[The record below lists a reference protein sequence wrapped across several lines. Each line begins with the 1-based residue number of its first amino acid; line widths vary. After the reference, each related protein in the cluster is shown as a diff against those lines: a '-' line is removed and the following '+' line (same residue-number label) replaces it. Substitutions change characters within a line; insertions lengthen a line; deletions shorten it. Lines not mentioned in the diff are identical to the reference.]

1 MNHTAAGNGPALSAD
16 LRYVDDSRP
25 GIRRKRMGGR
35 FAFFDAKGARIKD
48 EQEIIRINKLA
59 VPPAYTDV
67 WICPDPRGHLQATG
81 RDARGRK
88 QYRYHARW
96 RELRDADKYGR
107 LLEFG
112 QVLPRIRARVKR
124 DLALDGMP
132 RDKLLATIVH
142 LLDVTLIRVG
152 NEEYARENRS
162 FGLTTL
168 RNRHVEVQGERV
180 SFRFRGKSGV
190 EHHVKLRNA
199 RIAAIIRQCLEIPGQ
214 ELFQYLDPKE
224 GKARGARHSID
235 SADVNDYLREI
246 SGAEFS
252 AKDYR
257 TWAGSA
263 LALAHL
269 SGVAFDSQR
278 QAKSLVV
285 ATLREVAQ
293 RLGNTPAV
301 CRKAYVHPAVL
312 QNFSSGRLADEPAG
326 AAKLNRRGPRPLP
339 SGRLRREEARL
350 LAFLHE
356 AQTQAQIRK
365 TRPLAQQL
373 AESLKVR
380 KSAKAAGAAGLA
392 GTAPS
397 SKAGARGARRRAH

>member
-1 MNHTAAGNGPALSAD
+1 MPPMNNPTPAGPAGLPPEALREAQ

-25 GIRRKRMGGR
+25 GIRRKRMGGH
-35 FAFFDAKGARIKD
+35 FAFFDTKGSRIKD
-48 EQEIIRINKLA
+48 EDEIRRINKLA

-67 WICPDPRGHLQATG
+67 WICPDPRGHIQATG

-96 RELRDADKYGR
+96 REMRDADKYGR

-112 QVLPRIRARVKR
+112 QALPKIRARVKR
-124 DLALDGMP
+124 DLKLEGMP
-132 RDKLLATIVH
+132 RAKLLATIVH

-152 NEEYARENRS
+152 NEEYARANRS

-168 RNRHVEVQGERV
+168 RNRHVEVKNTQI
-180 SFRFRGKSGV
+180 SFHFRGKSGV
-190 EHHVKLRNA
+190 EHHVKFRNA

-214 ELFQYLDPKE
+214 ELFQYLDE
-224 GKARGARHSID
+224 DGVRHGID

-263 LALAHL
+263 LALARL
-269 SGVAFDSQR
+269 SGVDFDTQR
-278 QAKSLVV
+278 EAKSQVV

-312 QNFSSGRLADEPAG
+312 QNFSSGELLADEKAG
-326 AAKLNRRGPRPLP
+326 AAKLDR
-339 SGRLRREEARL
+339 RLRREEARL

-356 AQTQAQIRK
+356 AQARADE
-365 TRPLAQQL
+365 PLAQQL
-373 AESLKVR
+373 AESLKAR
-380 KSAKAAGAAGLA
+380 KKEATGGAASA
-392 GTAPS
+392 APKAP

>member
-1 MNHTAAGNGPALSAD
+1 MSTSSAGPAGLPPKTLRKAE
-16 LRYVDDSRP
+16 LRYVDDSCP
-25 GIRRKRMGGR
+25 GIRRKRLRGR
-35 FAFFDAKGARIKD
+35 FAFFDPKGTRIKD
-48 EQEIIRINKLA
+48 EEEIRRINKLA

-112 QVLPRIRARVKR
+112 QALPRIRTRVKR
-124 DLALDGMP
+124 DLKLDGMP
-132 RDKLLATIVH
+132 RDKVLATIVH

-152 NEEYARENRS
+152 NEEYARANRS

-168 RNRHVEVQGERV
+168 RRRHVEANEREV
-180 SFRFRGKSGV
+180 NFRFRGKSGV
-190 EHHVKLRNA
+190 EHDVRVRDA
-199 RIAAIIRQCLEIPGQ
+199 RVAAIVRQCLAIPGKS
-214 ELFQYLDPKE
+214 LFQYVDEKGE
-224 GKARGARHSID
+224 RRGID
-235 SADVNDYLREI
+235 AADVNDYLREI

-263 LALAHL
+263 LALARL
-269 SGVAFDSQR
+269 SDLAFETQR
-278 QAKSLVV
+278 EAKSHVV
-285 ATLREVAQ
+285 ATLRDVAQ

-301 CRKAYVHPAVL
+301 CRKAYVHPEVL
-312 QNFSSGRLADEPAG
+312 QAFSSGRLHEGIG
-326 AAKLNRRGPRPLP
+326 AARLDR
-339 SGRLRREEARL
+339 RLRREEARL

-356 AQTQAQIRK
+356 AQGRARK
-365 TRPLAQQL
+365 PLAQQL
-373 AESLKVR
+373 AESVKAHQE
-380 KSAKAAGAAGLA
+380 AKATPVNGAPKHPA
-392 GTAPS
+392 TAT
-397 SKAGARGARRRAH
+397 ARRRALHSRVSIRSSRGKAAAH

>member
-1 MNHTAAGNGPALSAD
+1 MNHTVAGNGPALSAD

-25 GIRRKRMGGR
+25 GIRRKRMGGH
-35 FAFFDAKGARIKD
+35 FAFFDTKGARIKD

-124 DLALDGMP
+124 DLGLEGMP

-168 RNRHVEVQGERV
+168 RNRHVEVKATQV

-214 ELFQYLDPKE
+214 ELFQYLDE
-224 GKARGARHSID
+224 NGVRHGID

-312 QNFSSGRLADEPAG
+312 QNFSNGRLADEPAG
-326 AAKLNRRGPRPLP
+326 ATKLNR
-339 SGRLRREEARL
+339 RLRREEARL

-356 AQTQAQIRK
+356 AQTRK

-373 AESLKVR
+373 AESLQAR
-380 KSAKAAGAAGLA
+380 KKAKTAGPASTAAPA
-392 GTAPS
+392 
-397 SKAGARGARRRAH
+397 KAGARGARRRAH